1 MGTSRLETFA
11 DGVLAIAATL
21 LILDVSVGGSPL
33 STQLARAWPSYVA
46 YMVSFLTIGIIW
58 VNHHAIM
65 DQVARCDRTF
75 LVVNVFFL
83 MVVAFIPFP
92 TRLVAQ
98 HLRGDGAEEAAIAY
112 GVTLTLTAV
121 FFNILWFYAARGGR
135 LARRVLAQGVR
146 RADRLAHLQA
156 AAGVQ
161 DAHRAGPV
169 VAAGV
174 LVNSRRP
181 PELAHRHHEHVVRE
195 AAVARSSTS
204 AATPASNCGSSRRF
218 SSVKLLPCV
227 SHPPPACTVT
237 NVTPASTS
245 RRASKHD

>member
-21 LILDVSVGGSPL
+21 LILDVSVSGSPL

-98 HLRGDGAEEAAIAY
+98 HLRGDGAEAAAIAY

-135 LARRVLAQGVR
+135 LLRED
-146 RADRLAHLQA
+146 ADPR
-156 AAGVQ
+156 
-161 DAHRAGPV
+161 
-169 VAAGV
+169 
-174 LVNSRRP
+174 
-181 PELAHRHHEHVVRE
+181 VVRGIS
-195 AAVARSSTS
+195 RSYRPGSWIYL
-204 AATPASNCGSSRRF
+204 AATLIAFANPHLSLALFAAFALFYVLESSLFGRDRG
-218 SSVKLLPCV
+218 
-227 SHPPPACTVT
+227 A
-237 NVTPASTS
+237 
-245 RRASKHD
+245 